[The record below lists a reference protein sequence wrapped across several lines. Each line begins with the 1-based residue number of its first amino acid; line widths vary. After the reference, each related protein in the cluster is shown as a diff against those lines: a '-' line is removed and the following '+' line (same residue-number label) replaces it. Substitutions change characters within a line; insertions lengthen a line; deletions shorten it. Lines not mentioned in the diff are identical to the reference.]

1 MGRDISRGRTYRNSK
16 ILSSDL
22 TPGNRLISWECEAN
36 KIEWV
41 TTPGHTGH
49 CCSLFISGHIQ
60 IGSTDL
66 KRERRVAFVGDLWD
80 EENDE
85 EFWRDISEY
94 PEIQAKSREYVI
106 QQNFDLIIPG
116 HGPPFTSKCES
127 LPCWLVLFYLMIM
140 LSFLEKN
147 IQSNYFRMCGIAG
160 LACCIT
166 SQAASCLC
174 AACPTCRNSTSAKIM

>member
-1 MGRDISRGRTYRNSK
+1 MLFCVVMAIQIMLVAFLYSQKVFFECIVSYFIVFSVSNPTRIIKNYVSALIAVGRDISRGRTYRNSK

-22 TPGNRLISWECEAN
+22 TPGNRLITWESEEN

-60 IGSTDL
+60 VGSSDL
-66 KRERRVAFVGDLWD
+66 KREQRVAFVGDLWD

-85 EFWRDISEY
+85 EFWRDISEN

-116 HGPPFTSKCES
+116 HGPPFTSK
-127 LPCWLVLFYLMIM
+127 V
-140 LSFLEKN
+140 
-147 IQSNYFRMCGIAG
+147 
-160 LACCIT
+160 
-166 SQAASCLC
+166 
-174 AACPTCRNSTSAKIM
+174 

>member
-1 MGRDISRGRTYRNSK
+1 MAIQIMLVAFLYSQKVFFECIVSYFIVFSVSNPTRIIKNYVSALIAVGRDISRGRTYRNSK

-22 TPGNRLISWECEAN
+22 TPGNRLITWESGEN

-60 IGSTDL
+60 IGSSDL
-66 KRERRVAFVGDLWD
+66 KREQRVAFVGDLWD

-85 EFWRDISEY
+85 EFWRDISEN

-116 HGPPFTSKCES
+116 HGPPFTSK
-127 LPCWLVLFYLMIM
+127 
-140 LSFLEKN
+140 EKV
-147 IQSNYFRMCGIAG
+147 
-160 LACCIT
+160 
-166 SQAASCLC
+166 
-174 AACPTCRNSTSAKIM
+174 